1 MIRLQ
6 ADLHTHTIASTHAY
20 STITENCSFAAKNG
34 IKCVAMT
41 DHAMTMPDAPHCWH
55 YHNLKI
61 LPRKIEGVTV
71 LKGAEANI
79 IDYDGNIDIDDET
92 LGYLEWVVAS
102 FHKYTCK
109 PSTVEEHTRGYLSI
123 AKNPIDL
130 QVKFSVSPQTSV
142 RLTSRLRKLHR
153 LISSFPVRFLSV
165 SATEISTTLKRLLRA
180 LQNVASALLL
190 QRVLQRQSE
199 KWVLSASQYA
209 SFTRADQMYLTLS
222 QTVTLI
228 SSLTLLPTRRVLMTT
243 ATSERMLSETEYSM

>member
-71 LKGAEANI
+71 LKGVEANI

-123 AKNPIDL
+123 AKNPIIDIIGHPTTSMFEYDMEKC
-130 QVKFSVSPQTSV
+130 VKAFKEYNKIVEINESSIMWKNG
-142 RLTSRLRKLHR
+142 SRKNALELMKLCKKYEVFISIDSDAHFHELIGQAPLALEMAQSIDFPSKLVINSDFDMLREY
-153 LISSFPVRFLSV
+153 ILS
-165 SATEISTTLKRLLRA
+165 KRPNL
-180 LQNVASALLL
+180 
-190 QRVLQRQSE
+190 
-199 KWVLSASQYA
+199 
-209 SFTRADQMYLTLS
+209 D
-222 QTVTLI
+222 I
-228 SSLTLLPTRRVLMTT
+228 
-243 ATSERMLSETEYSM
+243 